1 MIEDELVSFLEWTAG
16 TEIGGAIEIEMART
30 VAGTIGRIL
39 TKVSK
44 IVASLKTLVSAKV
57 IAAAEKVAP
66 GLLKNK
72 LLDELAAQ
80 GIKHEPEDI
89 IAIWKN
95 AEGKI
100 IFLEKG
106 NKNAGLAHIIGEHGP
121 EFAQAGITEA
131 EIPSLLQEAVT
142 NGTRIGSQGK
152 GSGRAIYEVLF
163 HGKLIKVAITIGS
176 NGFIVGANLLGS

>member
-30 VAGTIGRIL
+30 VAGTIGRLL

-66 GLLKNK
+66 GLLKNQ

-89 IAIWKN
+89 AIWKN
-95 AEGKI
+95 AEG
-100 IFLEKG
+100 
-106 NKNAGLAHIIGEHGP
+106 
-121 EFAQAGITEA
+121 
-131 EIPSLLQEAVT
+131 
-142 NGTRIGSQGK
+142 
-152 GSGRAIYEVLF
+152 
-163 HGKLIKVAITIGS
+163 
-176 NGFIVGANLLGS
+176 

>member
-30 VAGTIGRIL
+30 VAGTIGRLL
-39 TKVSK
+39 TKVSQ

-80 GIKHEPEDI
+80 GIKHEPGQQWIHRGSEPSWQLTTDRHSGSRVSTS
-89 IAIWKN
+89 ATHSGSPSV
-95 AEGKI
+95 AVGRTT
-100 IFLEKG
+100 F
-106 NKNAGLAHIIGEHGP
+106 GP
-121 EFAQAGITEA
+121 RTSTFR
-131 EIPSLLQEAVT
+131 
-142 NGTRIGSQGK
+142 RIS
-152 GSGRAIYEVLF
+152 
-163 HGKLIKVAITIGS
+163 
-176 NGFIVGANLLGS
+176 

>member
-30 VAGTIGRIL
+30 VAGTIGRLL

-44 IVASLKTLVSAKV
+44 IVASLKTLASAKV

-66 GLLKNK
+66 GLLKNQ

-80 GIKHEPEDI
+80 GIKHEPED